1 MISGKHAHFCPTCK
15 ENKECAQITHCC
27 RAAVAVCDNCRAA
40 EFAKQESGFIEGR
53 TEETYYQTGKWP
65 KE

>member
-15 ENKECAQITHCC
+15 AWKDCAQITHCERLTIAMCIDC
-27 RAAVAVCDNCRAA
+27 RAAAYA
-40 EFAKQESGFIEGR
+40 EHESGFIESR
-53 TEETYYQTGKWP
+53 TEETYY